1 MSTKPPNPSAA
12 AQALWDQLIDWQP
25 ATAAALLIRLREFDA
40 DWPLRVFG
48 VGRVDAALALPPGAE
63 GEVYDD
69 QVPEIAPYAVMTG
82 LDDCPAC
89 GERGA
94 NCRYHDGYSTGR
106 HELYKPLLDAVKA
119 NPYVTVKAFLAS
131 LGDDEV
137 DG

>member
-1 MSTKPPNPSAA
+1 MTSTPPNPATAA
-12 AQALWDQLIDWQP
+12 DTLWNNLIDWQP
-25 ATAAALLIRLREFDA
+25 ATATALLIKLRELPV

-69 QVPEIAPYAVMTG
+69 QVPEIAPYATA
-82 LDDCPAC
+82 LWWDDCPAC

-94 NCRYHDGYSTGR
+94 NCRYHDGYGAGR
-106 HELYKPLLDAVKA
+106 DGLHKPLMEALKA
-119 NPYVTVKAFLAS
+119 DETVTVKAFLAS
-131 LGDDEV
+131 LEDDEV

>member
-1 MSTKPPNPSAA
+1 MTSTPPTPATAA
-12 AQALWDQLIDWQP
+12 ASLWDNLIDWQP
-25 ATAAALLIRLREFDA
+25 ATAAALLIKLRELPV

-69 QVPEIAPYAVMTG
+69 QAPEIAPYAAA
-82 LDDCPAC
+82 LWWDDCPAC

-94 NCRYHDGYSTGR
+94 NCRYHEGYSAGR
-106 HELYKPLLDAVKA
+106 DGLYKPLMEALKA
-119 NPYVTVKAFLAS
+119 DETVTVKAFLAS
-131 LGDDEV
+131 LDDEV